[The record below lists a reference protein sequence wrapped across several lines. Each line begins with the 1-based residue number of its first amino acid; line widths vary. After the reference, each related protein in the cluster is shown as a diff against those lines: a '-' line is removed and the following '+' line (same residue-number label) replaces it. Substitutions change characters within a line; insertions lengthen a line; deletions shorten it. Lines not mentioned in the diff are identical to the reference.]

1 MSVKRDIQSNQET
14 KSEVMNIFLPEN
26 VKTCTY
32 SRNLLMLLL
41 KPEKMLWRLH
51 QKELKKQRSN
61 RLIDWR

>member
-32 SRNLLMLLL
+32 GRNLLMLLL

>member
-32 SRNLLMLLL
+32 GRNLLMLLL
-41 KPEKMLWRLH
+41 KPEKML
-51 QKELKKQRSN
+51 
-61 RLIDWR
+61 